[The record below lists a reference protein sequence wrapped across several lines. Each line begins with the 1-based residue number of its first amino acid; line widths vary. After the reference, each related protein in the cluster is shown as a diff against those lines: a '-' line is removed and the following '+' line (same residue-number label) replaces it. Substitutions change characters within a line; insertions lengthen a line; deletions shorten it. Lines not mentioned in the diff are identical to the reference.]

1 MTDHTKQ
8 ADPTEPTDRSPMIG
22 IWWDYA
28 GQVVALAH
36 PPNTDS
42 HGTDL
47 IDSDLDHW
55 REWPRICRR
64 FGRSPESEY
73 FALPRGRVMHRADGR
88 PALIYHGSITP
99 HDRLLVIAA
108 HFRLD
113 RWESR
118 LDEHYEL
125 EPIDW
130 D

>member
-1 MTDHTKQ
+1 MTKGTKDTEG
-8 ADPTEPTDRSPMIG
+8 ADLAPLVG
-22 IWWDYA
+22 IWWDDA
-28 GQVVALAH
+28 GWLVALTH
-36 PPNTDS
+36 SPNVDS

-47 IDSDLDHW
+47 VDSDLDHW
-55 REWPRICRR
+55 REWPSIAHR
-64 FGRSPESEY
+64 FGRPPESEY
-73 FALPRGRVMHRADGR
+73 FAVPRGRVMHRANGG
-88 PALIYHGSITP
+88 PALIYHGSSTP